1 MIGFWER
8 VAFAFRCL
16 FSILFLARIPDDIA
30 RKLVQPAAPLSPA
43 SPTPSVSRLKELE
56 RPPAE
61 TFDRAVQILGLLQRD
76 GRLVDFLAENISP
89 YPDVQLGAAVRTIH
103 DNCQQVLDRYVKL
116 EPILNSEEEQPVT
129 VQTGFDPAVIKLLG
143 NVAGEPPVRGVLR
156 HKGWRV
162 KEVNLPPLPQ
172 GAGRMVVAPAEV
184 EVP

>member
-30 RKLVQPAAPLSPA
+30 RKLVQPAAPLSRA

-61 TFDRAVQILGLLQRD
+61 TFDRAVQILVLLQRD

-89 YPDVQLGAAVRTIH
+89 YPDVQLGAAGPAMRCFNVHAVEKLHGDETANVRCTPSYFYRVIA
-103 DNCQQVLDRYVKL
+103 V
-116 EPILNSEEEQPVT
+116 
-129 VQTGFDPAVIKLLG
+129 PALP
-143 NVAGEPPVRGVLR
+143 ASTRGC
-156 HKGWRV
+156 G
-162 KEVNLPPLPQ
+162 
-172 GAGRMVVAPAEV
+172 
-184 EVP
+184 